1 MGYLL
6 FDGIVLLV
14 LAVTAVQGYRK
25 GLVLT
30 LCGFLAVFVAFVGAS
45 VLSDALARPIS
56 QAIAPAVERGIQE
69 SIGDYYQ
76 YTPPA
81 ADGSQTDSF
90 FAELPLEDAI
100 SALQDS
106 SLFRGISETFS
117 QAVNQGLETV
127 AAGVVR
133 SLAEYAAYQLTRTV
147 LFAVCFVL
155 VLAGWI
161 VLSRAL
167 DLAFKLPVLSA
178 LNQWS
183 GAAVGLVKGCVLL
196 FIACWLLKGMLP
208 QEAVDQS
215 VLLHFFCTTNP
226 FALIAS
232 VP

>member
-56 QAIAPAVERGIQE
+56 QAIAPAVERG
-69 SIGDYYQ
+69 
-76 YTPPA
+76 
-81 ADGSQTDSF
+81 
-90 FAELPLEDAI
+90 
-100 SALQDS
+100 
-106 SLFRGISETFS
+106 LFRGISETFS

-147 LFAVCFVL
+147 LFVVCFVL

-183 GAAVGLVKGCVLL
+183 GAAVGLIKGCVLL

>member
-117 QAVNQGLETV
+117 QAVNQGL
-127 AAGVVR
+127 
-133 SLAEYAAYQLTRTV
+133 
-147 LFAVCFVL
+147 
-155 VLAGWI
+155 
-161 VLSRAL
+161 